1 MKLRHILDADT
12 GLLLSCPHPNCLP
25 PGRLKQGTGSNPDPY
40 LLLMLPG
47 LRGDEGTLQTL
58 RLILVGKSGSRKS
71 TTGNSILGRR
81 VFESKL
87 RAGLET
93 QAFQQGC
100 HAWEG
105 RGLQVIDTP
114 DILSCWAAPWGTA
127 LSTGLRGFLPVSLG
141 LECTSRPLTC
151 LLHPRG
157 PWPLLSLGQLLGESV
172 NSSRVSE
179 IKSFCF

>member
-58 RLILVGKSGSRKS
+58 RLIRVGQSGSRKS

-114 DILSCWAAPWGTA
+114 DILSCWAALWGIA
-127 LSTGLRGFLPVSLG
+127 LSAGLQGFLPVSLG
-141 LECTSRPLTC
+141 LECTSRPLH
-151 LLHPRG
+151 LPAPSQG
-157 PWPLLSLGQLLGESV
+157 SLAPPV
-172 NSSRVSE
+172 SRAASGR
-179 IKSFCF
+179 ICKFFKGK

>member
-58 RLILVGKSGSRKS
+58 RLILVGKSGNGKS
-71 TTGNSILGRR
+71 ATGNSILGRR

-87 RAGLET
+87 RDDLET
-93 QAFQQGC
+93 QAFSRG
-100 HAWEG
+100 AVFG
-105 RGLQVIDTP
+105 RGGSCRSSTP
-114 DILSCWAAPWGTA
+114 QTSCPA
-127 LSTGLRGFLPVSLG
+127 
-141 LECTSRPLTC
+141 
-151 LLHPRG
+151 
-157 PWPLLSLGQLLGESV
+157 GQRCGG
-172 NSSRVSE
+172 
-179 IKSFCF
+179 